1 MKIRVQAVCRMMD
14 QCNFKVRSYFIFTK
28 IQQTFAPMLWWVM
41 VKSIQGKYTGVG
53 LCRTLNSKAVKILF
67 KQNDDVQFN
76 NA

>member
-1 MKIRVQAVCRMMD
+1 
-14 QCNFKVRSYFIFTK
+14 
-28 IQQTFAPMLWWVM
+28 MLRWVM